1 MENSAGNKKKVKGII
16 LIIFIVII
24 VVGVG
29 VYLLGQS
36 NINYTEEQL
45 EEVALGQ
52 IPGQVVDRKTEFE
65 IEDLAFE
72 YNFYIRDE
80 NNIMRE
86 ITVSTKTGASTYI
99 EPIGDD

>member
-65 IEDLAFE
+65 IEDLASE
-72 YNFYIRDE
+72 YNFYI
-80 NNIMRE
+80 IMRE
-86 ITVSTKTGASTYI
+86 ITVSTKTGAITYI

>member
-80 NNIMRE
+80 NNIMRNVLLARTSMI
-86 ITVSTKTGASTYI
+86 ITS
-99 EPIGDD
+99 